1 MKMHNNPVSF
11 DKPTAKR
18 VLMATRAVEA
28 MGVVPARPVNQV
40 FATPME
46 IFVPREE
53 DAGVYTGDV
62 YIYDPAT
69 ETYVLVLEDQTA
81 ELLPDTL

>member
-1 MKMHNNPVSF
+1 MANVPVSF
-11 DKPTAKR
+11 DKATAKR
-18 VLMATRAVEA
+18 VLKATRTMES

-40 FATPME
+40 YATPME

-53 DAGVYTGDV
+53 EDSIYTGDV